1 MHWIDWLLVIIPI
14 AVVTILGL
22 RAQRHVHGVAD
33 FLSAGRVAGRYVLS
47 VSSGMAGMG
56 LITLLAFMEL
66 YYKTGMTVAFWEM
79 LKLPFIFFISM
90 TGFCIYRF
98 RETRAMT
105 MGQFFEMRYGR
116 RFRLT
121 AAVIQSAAG
130 IINYAIFPAVG
141 ARFLVW
147 YMDLPTEFLGAP
159 TTMWVMACFLSFAV
173 MVAMMGGQ
181 VTVMVTDCVQGL
193 FSYPMFLALI
203 VFFFWRFDWFADVVP
218 TLWSGGQP
226 TVEAGK
232 SFLNPL
238 NSYKLDTFN
247 LFYVFVG
254 IFGMF
259 IGHMTWAGTSG
270 YNCSARNPHEA
281 KMGSLLG
288 RWRESFTT
296 FMYILLAI
304 FAFTFMRN
312 ANFNDGARVV
322 RENVATHA
330 AAEVVSHRVETM
342 PTATSSE
349 DNATSSSTAV
359 ASAATPTATD
369 PDILPPP
376 ADFSKEETR
385 SYESIVRQM
394 TPPMALRQMLPIG
407 LVGIFCVLCI
417 FLLVS
422 TDTTYLHSWG
432 TILVQDLVMPMIRR
446 PLSPKVQ
453 IWILRSAIL
462 LVACIAFIF
471 STTFA
476 QFDFIIMFFQV
487 TGALWAGA
495 GAVITL
501 GLYWSRGTK
510 QGAFAALFVGAT
522 IALSGWLLQMA
533 WPTIVYP
540 FLEAQGWA
548 TDVQAFCHSV
558 TEGTH
563 HLLNWSPA
571 DFSKDCPIKS
581 TEILFATNIFSLLS
595 YILVS
600 LCTCKKPFPMDKL
613 LHRGKWAVASD
624 AVVTQPTHAH
634 AKRGFMRAFAHR
646 ILGIDEAYTA
656 TDKVIAWGAWVWT
669 FIGYFLCG
677 FIGVLLWNFISPW
690 GMSGWGWYSFI
701 TIFLGATFL
710 GLLFTVW
717 FGCCG
722 IRDLRQLFRDLAT
735 RQEDITDDGHVDAL
749 EEETPPQ
756 NGTNA
761 S

>member
-1 MHWIDWLLVIIPI
+1 MHWVDWLLVAIPI
-14 AVVTILGL
+14 IVVTLLGL

-90 TGFCIYRF
+90 TGFCTYRF

-147 YMDLPTEFLGAP
+147 YMDLPPEFLGAP
-159 TTMWVMACFLSFAV
+159 TAMWVMACFLSFAV

-203 VFFFWRFDWFADVVP
+203 LFFFLRFDWFTDVVP
-218 TLWSGGQP
+218 TLWTGGQA
-226 TVEAGK
+226 TVEAGR

-270 YNCSARNPHEA
+270 YNCSARNPHES
-281 KMGSLLG
+281 KMGGLLG

-296 FMYILLAI
+296 FMYVLLAI

-312 ANFNDGARVV
+312 ATFNDEGASCV
-322 RENVATHA
+322 RETVAAHA
-330 AAEVVSHRVETM
+330 AAEVMSHRMEERSPPQVVA
-342 PTATSSE
+342 PYVVTS
-349 DNATSSSTAV
+349 
-359 ASAATPTATD
+359 

-376 ADFSKEETR
+376 ADFTKEETR

-394 TPPMALRQMLPIG
+394 TPPMALRQMLPVG

-432 TILVQDLVMPMIRR
+432 TILVQDLVMPLLRR

-462 LVACIAFIF
+462 LVAVIAFVF

-501 GLYWSRGTK
+501 GLYWSRGTR
-510 QGAFAALFVGAT
+510 QGAFAALFVGAG
-522 IALSGWLLQMA
+522 IALSGWLLQMT
-533 WPTIVYP
+533 WPTVVYP

-548 TDVQAFCHSV
+548 GGVQAFCHSV

-571 DFSKDCPIKS
+571 DFAKDCPVKS

-595 YILVS
+595 YIVVS
-600 LCTCKKPFPMDKL
+600 LFTCKRPFPMDKL
-613 LHRGKWAVASD
+613 LHRGKWAIASD
-624 AVVTQPTHAH
+624 AVETQDPSSQTKHGLYH
-634 AKRGFMRAFAHR
+634 FFKYR
-646 ILGIDEAYTA
+646 ILGIDEAYTKG
-656 TDKVIAWGAWVWT
+656 DKCIAWGAWLWT
-669 FIGYFLCG
+669 FVGYFACG
-677 FIGVLLWNFISPW
+677 FIGVLIWNVFSPW
-690 GMSGWGWYSFI
+690 GIFGWGLYSFI

-710 GLLFTVW
+710 GILFTFW
-717 FGCCG
+717 FGWCG
-722 IRDLRQLFRDLAT
+722 IRDLRQLFRDLAA
-735 RQEDITDDGHVDAL
+735 RQEDVTDDGHVDAL
-749 EEETPPQ
+749 EEPVPRD
-756 NGTNA
+756 
-761 S
+761 